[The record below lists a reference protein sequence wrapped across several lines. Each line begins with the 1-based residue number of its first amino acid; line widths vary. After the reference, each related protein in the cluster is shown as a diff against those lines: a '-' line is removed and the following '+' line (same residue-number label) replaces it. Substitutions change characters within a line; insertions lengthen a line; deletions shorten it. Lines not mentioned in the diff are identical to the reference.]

1 VIIDTRS
8 VPSGTELETDVCIIG
23 AGAAGITLA
32 RELSDRSFSVA
43 VLESGGFDHEPATQ
57 KLYAGEN
64 TGQKYFKLDGCRTR
78 RFGGSTNCWAGL
90 NVPLDV
96 IDFEEREW
104 VPHSGWP
111 ISRGELDPFYRRA
124 QRLLG
129 LGPFEYDGAAW
140 ADKAH
145 PLLEIGRLRSQVFQL
160 RARRF
165 AKDFRRGLEKASN
178 VRVYL
183 HANVTDIE
191 TTKDGARVARVHL
204 ANLEGNKSTLK
215 ARVFVLATGGIE
227 NARILLASN
236 KQKNAGLGNEHDLVG
251 RYFMEH
257 PHVDHEGVLVIT
269 RPEVNM
275 GFFRSR
281 KVRGTSIWGHL
292 VLSPEALREEKLLNF
307 GSVLF
312 AEKNTD
318 KTFEADVGRA
328 AGNLDDWLAK
338 TKLPRTDKKQPRVFE
353 LGNPCEQAPNP
364 DSRVTLDD
372 KRDALGM
379 PRAKLDWQLSEID
392 KRSLRRV
399 HEVMGLEF
407 ARAGFG
413 RLKVTL
419 NKDDKDWPDHTKGG
433 NHHMGATRMHAD
445 PRQGVVDANCRV
457 HSLENLY
464 VGGSSVFTTSGA
476 ANPTLTVVALATR
489 LADHLRKEVLT

>member
-1 VIIDTRS
+1 MIIDTRS

-32 RELSDRSFSVA
+32 RELSGRSFSVA
-43 VLESGGFDHEPATQ
+43 VLESGGLEHEPATQ
-57 KLYAGEN
+57 KLYAGKN
-64 TGQKYFKLDGCRTR
+64 VGQKYFDLDGCRTR

-90 NVPLDV
+90 NLPLDA
-96 IDFEEREW
+96 IDFEKRDW

-111 ISRGELDPFYRRA
+111 ITRAELDPFYRRA
-124 QRLLG
+124 QRQIG
-129 LGPFEYDGAAW
+129 LGPFRYDGAFW
-140 ADKAH
+140 ADKNH
-145 PLLEIGRLRSQVFQL
+145 PQLDLGRLRSQVFQL

-165 AKDFRRGLEKASN
+165 AADFRKSLENADN

-191 TTKDGARVARVHL
+191 TTKDGGSVRRVHVSDL
-204 ANLEGNKSTLK
+204 QGKKLTLK

-227 NARILLASN
+227 NPRILLAAN
-236 KQKNAGLGNEHDLVG
+236 KQRSAGLGNEHGLVG

-257 PHVDHEGVLVIT
+257 PHIDHEGVLVIT
-269 RPEVNM
+269 RPEANVE
-275 GFFRSR
+275 FFRSR
-281 KVRGTSIWGHL
+281 QVRGTNIWGHL
-292 VLSPEALREEKLLNF
+292 ALSPEALREEKLLNF

-312 AEKNTD
+312 AEKDTD
-318 KTFEADVGRA
+318 ETFEADVGRA
-328 AGNLDDWLAK
+328 ARNLDDWRAG
-338 TKLPRTDKKQPRVFE
+338 TAVPRPQVTQPRVFE
-353 LGNPCEQAPNP
+353 LGTPCEQAPNP
-364 DSRVTLDD
+364 DSRVTLGDQ
-372 KRDALGM
+372 RDALGM
-379 PRAKLDWQLSEID
+379 PRAELDWRLSEID

-413 RLKVTL
+413 RMKVTL
-419 NKDDKDWPDHTKGG
+419 SKDASEWPDHTKGG
-433 NHHMGATRMHAD
+433 NHHMGATRMNAD

-476 ANPTLTVVALATR
+476 ANPTLTIVALATR
-489 LADHLRKEVLT
+489 LADHLRDEVLA